1 MKRSEYEIAHKDVLE
16 FLEQLDEE
24 DRKFVLVDYE
34 TEEAETSFRWEYQ
47 CESLSEADSV
57 FRRIYPDD

>member
-1 MKRSEYEIAHKDVLE
+1 MKRSEYEETYKEVVE

-34 TEEAETSFRWEYQ
+34 TEEVEVQWRFEYQ
-47 CESLSEADSV
+47 HESTTEADSV
-57 FRRIYPDD
+57 FRKIMPER